1 MSDNKLTE
9 FFENQLQQWP
19 DARQRYDDLANIRTR
34 GLKELRLQ
42 FNPARMVSTGAKIDK
57 QSLAKRPCFL
67 CATNRPVEQM
77 TIELGRSEM
86 LINPFPILPRHYT
99 IPLKEHRAQDVSALV
114 DEIQKVLDI
123 DPTLMVF
130 YNGPHCGA
138 SAPDHAHLQA
148 GTSGLLPVQRLWSDD
163 VEWKNTVGGCRI
175 GLVRSYVCPVIAL
188 KCSAGMMEQE
198 ASALLVRFAS
208 MFDMNIITWLEKEEQ
223 VILVFP
229 RKKHRPD
236 CYADGVLVS
245 PGAIDMGGVIIT
257 PREEDFET
265 LDYDTVAGILR
276 EVSFSEEE
284 VRSYINQI

>member
-9 FFENQLQQWP
+9 FFEKQLQQWP

-67 CATNRPVEQM
+67 CAANRPVEQM

-130 YNGPHCGA
+130 YNGPHC
-138 SAPDHAHLQA
+138 
-148 GTSGLLPVQRLWSDD
+148 
-163 VEWKNTVGGCRI
+163 
-175 GLVRSYVCPVIAL
+175 
-188 KCSAGMMEQE
+188 
-198 ASALLVRFAS
+198 
-208 MFDMNIITWLEKEEQ
+208 
-223 VILVFP
+223 
-229 RKKHRPD
+229 
-236 CYADGVLVS
+236 
-245 PGAIDMGGVIIT
+245 
-257 PREEDFET
+257 
-265 LDYDTVAGILR
+265 
-276 EVSFSEEE
+276 
-284 VRSYINQI
+284 

>member
-9 FFENQLQQWP
+9 FFEKQLQQWP

-148 GTSGLLPVQRLWSDD
+148 GTSGLLPVQRQWSDD
-163 VEWKNTVGGCRI
+163 VEWKKTVGGCRI

-208 MFDMNIITWLEKEEQ
+208 MVDMTIITWLEKEEQ

-276 EVSFSEEE
+276 EVSYSEEE

>member
-1 MSDNKLTE
+1 
-9 FFENQLQQWP
+9 
-19 DARQRYDDLANIRTR
+19 
-34 GLKELRLQ
+34 
-42 FNPARMVSTGAKIDK
+42 MVSTGAKIDK

-130 YNGPHCGA
+130 YNGPYCGA

-148 GTSGLLPVQRLWSDD
+148 GTSGLLPVQRLWNDD
-163 VEWKNTVGGCRI
+163 VEWKKTVGDCRV

-188 KCSAGMMEQE
+188 KCSAGMMEQG
-198 ASALLVRFAS
+198 ASALLVRFADK
-208 MFDMNIITWLEKEEQ
+208 FDMNIITWLESEEQ

-276 EVSFSEEE
+276 EVSYSEEE

>member
-9 FFENQLQQWP
+9 FFEKQLRQWP
-19 DARQRYDDLANIRTR
+19 DARQRYDDLTNIRTR

-57 QSLAKRPCFL
+57 RSLAKRPCFL
-67 CATNRPVEQM
+67 CAANRPEEQ
-77 TIELGRSEM
+77 IAIDLGRSE
-86 LINPFPILPRHYT
+86 LLVNPFPILPRHYT
-99 IPLKEHRAQDVSALV
+99 IPLKEHRTQDVSVLV
-114 DEIQKVLDI
+114 DEIQKVLDA
-123 DPTLMVF
+123 DPALIVF

-148 GTSGLLPVQRLWSDD
+148 GTSGVLPVQSLWSDD
-163 VEWKNTVGGCRI
+163 VEWKKTVCECKI
-175 GLVRSYVCPVIAL
+175 GLVRGYVCPVIAL
-188 KCSAGMMEQE
+188 KCSDGMMTHGV
-198 ASALLVRFAS
+198 SALLVRFAR
-208 MFDMNIITWLEKEEQ
+208 MFDMNIITWLEEEEQ
-223 VILVFP
+223 VILAFP

-276 EVSFSEEE
+276 EVSYSEEE
-284 VRSYINQI
+284 VRNYINQI